1 MFFVTQDGGL
11 TAAGYTL
18 VAVAVFLL
26 LIVISVFAGGRK
38 KIGAKQ
44 LAYCSM
50 ALALAVVC
58 SQIKLFRLPTGGSI
72 TLFSMLF
79 VVLIGYWYGP
89 VVGLLAGVTY
99 GLHRLIL
106 GPYIV
111 SLPQMLV
118 DYPLAFGA
126 LGISGFFSDKKNG
139 LLIGYI
145 AAVLGRFFFAVLSGV
160 IFFGMYAPEGM
171 NPLLYSISYNGFY
184 LCAEGLLTLILLAVP
199 AVRKAMMS
207 VKLQATT

>member
-58 SQIKLFRLPTGGSI
+58 SQIKFFRLPTGGSI

-99 GLHRLIL
+99 GLLRLIL

>member
-99 GLHRLIL
+99 GLLRLVL

-111 SLPQMLV
+111 SLPQMLL
-118 DYPLAFGA
+118 DYPIAFGA
-126 LGISGFFSDKKNG
+126 LGISGFFCNRKNG

>member
-11 TAAGYTL
+11 TTAGYTI
-18 VAVAVFLL
+18 VAVVVFLL
-26 LIVISVFAGGRK
+26 LIVISVLAGGRK

-99 GLHRLIL
+99 GLLRLIL

-207 VKLQATT
+207 VKLQATA

>member
-99 GLHRLIL
+99 GLLRLIL

-145 AAVLGRFFFAVLSGV
+145 AAVLGRFFF

-171 NPLLYSISYNGFY
+171 NPLVYSISYNGFY

-199 AVRKAMMS
+199 AVRKAMMT
-207 VKLQATT
+207 VKLQATA

>member
-99 GLHRLIL
+99 GLLRLIL

-126 LGISGFFSDKKNG
+126 LGISGFFSNKKNG
-139 LLIGYI
+139 LLT
-145 AAVLGRFFFAVLSGV
+145 VLGRFFFAVLSGV

-171 NPLLYSISYNGFY
+171 NPLVYSISYNGFY

-199 AVRKAMMS
+199 AVRKAMMT
-207 VKLQATT
+207 VKLQATA

>member
-11 TAAGYTL
+11 TTAGYTFT
-18 VAVAVFLL
+18 AVVVFLL
-26 LIVISVFAGGRK
+26 LIVISFLAGGK
-38 KIGAKQ
+38 KKLGAKH

-99 GLHRLIL
+99 GLLRLVL

-118 DYPLAFGA
+118 DYPIAFGA
-126 LGISGFFSDKKNG
+126 LGISGFFCNRKNG

-171 NPLLYSISYNGFY
+171 NPILYSISYNGFY
-184 LCAEGLLTLILLAVP
+184 LFAEGLLTVILLAVP
-199 AVRKAMMS
+199 AVRKALMT
-207 VKLQATT
+207 VKMQAKA

>member
-11 TAAGYTL
+11 TTAGYTL

-99 GLHRLIL
+99 GLLRLIL

-207 VKLQATT
+207 VKLQATA

>member
-99 GLHRLIL
+99 GLLRLIL

-207 VKLQATT
+207 VKLQAMT

>member
-79 VVLIGYWYGP
+79 AVLIGYWYGP

-99 GLHRLIL
+99 GLLRLIL

-171 NPLLYSISYNGFY
+171 NPLVYSISYNGFY

-199 AVRKAMMS
+199 AVRKAMMT
-207 VKLQATT
+207 VKLQATA

>member
-99 GLHRLIL
+99 GLLRLVL

>member
-99 GLHRLIL
+99 GLLRLIL

-171 NPLLYSISYNGFY
+171 NPLVYSISYNGFY

-199 AVRKAMMS
+199 AVRKAMMT

>member
-38 KIGAKQ
+38 KLGAKQ

-99 GLHRLIL
+99 GLLRLIL

>member
-99 GLHRLIL
+99 GLLRLIL

-139 LLIGYI
+139 LLFGYI

>member
-58 SQIKLFRLPTGGSI
+58 SQIKLFRLPTG
-72 TLFSMLF
+72 
-79 VVLIGYWYGP
+79 YWYGP

-99 GLHRLIL
+99 GLLRLIL

-207 VKLQATT
+207 VKLQATA

>member
-1 MFFVTQDGGL
+1 MFIVTQDGGL

-58 SQIKLFRLPTGGSI
+58 SQIKLVRLPTGGSI

-99 GLHRLIL
+99 GLLRLIL

-118 DYPLAFGA
+118 DYPIAFGA
-126 LGISGFFSDKKNG
+126 LGISGFFCNRKNG
-139 LLIGYI
+139 LMIGYI

>member
-99 GLHRLIL
+99 GLLRLIL

>member
-99 GLHRLIL
+99 GLLRMIL

>member
-99 GLHRLIL
+99 GLLRLIL

-199 AVRKAMMS
+199 TVRKAMMS

>member
-99 GLHRLIL
+99 GLLRLVL

-126 LGISGFFSDKKNG
+126 LGISGFFSNKKNG

>member
-89 VVGLLAGVTY
+89 VVGLLAGVD
-99 GLHRLIL
+99 LRSVHRLSAADAC
-106 GPYIV
+106 G
-111 SLPQMLV
+111 LP
-118 DYPLAFGA
+118 ARIRCSRNFR
-126 LGISGFFSDKKNG
+126 F
-139 LLIGYI
+139 LL
-145 AAVLGRFFFAVLSGV
+145 
-160 IFFGMYAPEGM
+160 
-171 NPLLYSISYNGFY
+171 
-184 LCAEGLLTLILLAVP
+184 
-199 AVRKAMMS
+199 
-207 VKLQATT
+207 

>member
-99 GLHRLIL
+99 GLLRLVL

-118 DYPLAFGA
+118 DYPIAFGA
-126 LGISGFFSDKKNG
+126 LGISGFFCNRKNG
-139 LLIGYI
+139 LVIGYI

-171 NPLLYSISYNGFY
+171 NPILYSISYNGFY
-184 LCAEGLLTLILLAVP
+184 LFAEGLLTVILLAVP
-199 AVRKAMMS
+199 AVRKALMT
-207 VKLQATT
+207 VKMQAKA

>member
-99 GLHRLIL
+99 GLLRMIL

-145 AAVLGRFFFAVLSGV
+145 CAVLGRFFFAVLSGV
-160 IFFGMYAPEGM
+160 IFFCMYAPEGM

>member
-99 GLHRLIL
+99 GLLRLIL

-171 NPLLYSISYNGFY
+171 NPLVYSISYNGFY

>member
-99 GLHRLIL
+99 GLLRLIL

-111 SLPQMLV
+111 SLPQMFV

>member
-44 LAYCSM
+44 LDYCSM

-99 GLHRLIL
+99 GLLRLIL

-171 NPLLYSISYNGFY
+171 NPLVYSISYNGFY

>member
-99 GLHRLIL
+99 GLLRLIL
-106 GPYIV
+106 
-111 SLPQMLV
+111 
-118 DYPLAFGA
+118 
-126 LGISGFFSDKKNG
+126 GFFSDKKNG

-171 NPLLYSISYNGFY
+171 NPLVYSISYNGFY

-199 AVRKAMMS
+199 AVRKAMMT

>member
-99 GLHRLIL
+99 GLLRLIL

-171 NPLLYSISYNGFY
+171 NPLVYSISYNGFY
-184 LCAEGLLTLILLAVP
+184 LCAEGLLTLMLLAVP

>member
-99 GLHRLIL
+99 GLLRLIL

-145 AAVLGRFFFAVLSGV
+145 AAVFGRFFFAVLSGV

>member
-1 MFFVTQDGGL
+1 
-11 TAAGYTL
+11 
-18 VAVAVFLL
+18 
-26 LIVISVFAGGRK
+26 
-38 KIGAKQ
+38 
-44 LAYCSM
+44 M

-72 TLFSMLF
+72 TLISMLF

-99 GLHRLIL
+99 GLLRLIL

>member
-99 GLHRLIL
+99 GLLRLIL

-171 NPLLYSISYNGFY
+171 NPLVYSISYNGFY

-199 AVRKAMMS
+199 TVRKAMMS

>member
-99 GLHRLIL
+99 GLLRLIL

-145 AAVLGRFFFAVLSGV
+145 VAVLGRFFFAVLSGV

-171 NPLLYSISYNGFY
+171 NPLVYSISYNGFY

>member
-11 TAAGYTL
+11 TTAGYTI
-18 VAVAVFLL
+18 VAVVVFLL

-44 LAYCSM
+44 LTYCSM

-99 GLHRLIL
+99 GLLRLIL

-160 IFFGMYAPEGM
+160 ILFGMYAPEGM
-171 NPLLYSISYNGFY
+171 NPLVYSISYNGFY

-199 AVRKAMMS
+199 AVRKAMMT